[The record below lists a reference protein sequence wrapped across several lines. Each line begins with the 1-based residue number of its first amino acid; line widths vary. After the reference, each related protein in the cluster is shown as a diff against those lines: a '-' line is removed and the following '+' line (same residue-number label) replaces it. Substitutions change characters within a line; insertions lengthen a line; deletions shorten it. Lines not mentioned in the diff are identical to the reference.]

1 MEMTLSLQGHAD
13 AIRRHMR
20 KADQADNRQ
29 DRERELHH
37 ARIAYRN
44 LCREC
49 EAKTEKQVERD
60 SPEAYRMWKQG
71 VPGL

>member
-1 MEMTLSLQGHAD
+1 MSLQGHVE
-13 AIRRHMR
+13 AIKRHLR
-20 KADQADNRQ
+20 KAAQADGRQ
-29 DRERELHH
+29 DRDRELHH

-49 EAKTEKQVERD
+49 EAKSEKQVERD
-60 SPEAYRMWKQG
+60 SREALQMWKNG